1 MITLKKLKWDNCFSY
16 GSDNELD
23 LSSDI
28 VTQLVGTNGTGKSS
42 IPLILEEVLFNKNSK
57 GIKKADIPNREVNNG
72 YDISLT
78 FDVVDDQ
85 YEIDVVRRAN
95 IKVKLYKNGEDIS
108 SHTATNTYKTLEQ
121 IIGID
126 FKTFSQIVYQN
137 TNASLQFL
145 TATDTNRKRF
155 LIDLLQLDD
164 YVKYFEV
171 FKELSRTLG
180 GDVSRIQG
188 KIDTIIKWLNDN
200 KLEDTSLLPKLDLPF
215 YSEEDEESLRSLQI
229 EMENISEITKKI
241 NQNNL
246 YKSQLESIDIGL
258 AKEFL
263 SMNDYEDTS
272 DLKQSLGELTSRA
285 SLENKMIKKYTDLQE
300 MDQGRCPTCE
310 QPVDYEFISTQLKN
324 HISEK
329 NSFVER
335 IDAVKNSISRI
346 EKTNNTFTQMKEMV
360 DNYEDLLRSVDM
372 TLANEVPNSNELQEK
387 IEKIK
392 GRIRDRKSRVEEII
406 AENEKRERHNTRL
419 SIIQEQQTDFENQ
432 LDELSTSIGE
442 IEDKLSHVEI
452 LKKAF
457 STNGLLAYKIENLV
471 KDLEVLTNEYL
482 AELSDGRFSLEFVVL
497 NDKLNVEI
505 DDNGKKVDILALSA
519 GELARVNTST
529 LLAIRKLMSSIS
541 KSRINV
547 LFLDEVTNVL
557 DELGKERMVEIL
569 LREENLN
576 TYIVS
581 HGWTHPLLSK
591 IEVIKEDKISR
602 LDGQS

>member
-72 YDISLT
+72 YNISLT

-300 MDQGRCPTCE
+300 MDEGRCPTCE
-310 QPVDYEFISTQLKN
+310 QPVDYEFISTQLRN

-329 NSFVER
+329 NGFVER
-335 IDAVKNSISRI
+335 IEAVKNSISRI
-346 EKTNNTFTQMKEMV
+346 EKTNNTFTQMQETV

-432 LDELSTSIGE
+432 LDELSANIGE

>member
-1 MITLKKLKWDNCFSY
+1 
-16 GSDNELD
+16 
-23 LSSDI
+23 
-28 VTQLVGTNGTGKSS
+28 
-42 IPLILEEVLFNKNSK
+42 
-57 GIKKADIPNREVNNG
+57 
-72 YDISLT
+72 
-78 FDVVDDQ
+78 
-85 YEIDVVRRAN
+85 
-95 IKVKLYKNGEDIS
+95 
-108 SHTATNTYKTLEQ
+108 
-121 IIGID
+121 
-126 FKTFSQIVYQN
+126 
-137 TNASLQFL
+137 
-145 TATDTNRKRF
+145 
-155 LIDLLQLDD
+155 
-164 YVKYFEV
+164 
-171 FKELSRTLG
+171 
-180 GDVSRIQG
+180 
-188 KIDTIIKWLNDN
+188 
-200 KLEDTSLLPKLDLPF
+200 
-215 YSEEDEESLRSLQI
+215 
-229 EMENISEITKKI
+229 
-241 NQNNL
+241 
-246 YKSQLESIDIGL
+246 
-258 AKEFL
+258 
-263 SMNDYEDTS
+263 
-272 DLKQSLGELTSRA
+272 
-285 SLENKMIKKYTDLQE
+285 
-300 MDQGRCPTCE
+300 
-310 QPVDYEFISTQLKN
+310 
-324 HISEK
+324 
-329 NSFVER
+329 
-335 IDAVKNSISRI
+335 
-346 EKTNNTFTQMKEMV
+346 
-360 DNYEDLLRSVDM
+360 M

-432 LDELSTSIGE
+432 LDELSANIGE

-557 DELGKERMVEIL
+557 DELGKERLVELL

>member
-1 MITLKKLKWDNCFSY
+1 MITLKKLQWSNCFSY
-16 GSDNELD
+16 GADNELD
-23 LSSDI
+23 LTESI

-72 YDISLT
+72 YDIFLS
-78 FDVVDDQ
+78 FDVVDDE
-85 YEIDVVRRAN
+85 YEIDVVRRGN

-108 SHTATNTYKTLEQ
+108 SHTATNTYKTVEEV
-121 IIGID
+121 IGID
-126 FKTFSQIVYQN
+126 HKTFSQIVYQN

-155 LIDLLQLDD
+155 LIDLLQLDN

-171 FKELSRTLG
+171 FKDLARTAGAEANL
-180 GDVSRIQG
+180 VQG
-188 KIDTIIKWLNDN
+188 KIDTINKWLLDN
-200 KLEDTSLLPKLDLPF
+200 KMEDTSLLSKIDLPF
-215 YSEEDEESLRSLQI
+215 VSEEDEETLRSIMI
-229 EMENISEITKKI
+229 EYENISETNKKI
-241 NQNNL
+241 NKNNFITEQL
-246 YKSQLESIDIGL
+246 NEIDLASYKEQ
-258 AKEFL
+258 
-263 SMNDYEDTS
+263 
-272 DLKQSLGELTSRA
+272 
-285 SLENKMIKKYTDLQE
+285 LQE
-300 MDQGRCPTCE
+300 YSKDIDVIPLSREITLSKYKMNEHSESLKEYKTMKGECPTCHQDIDE
-310 QPVDYEFISTQLKN
+310 DFVQKQIEYHSAESTDHASKV
-324 HISEK
+324 EK
-329 NSFVER
+329 LTKEKKEATRVNTIRVVARRKVE
-335 IDAVKNSISRI
+335 
-346 EKTNNTFTQMKEMV
+346 EW
-360 DNYEDLLRSVDM
+360 EDLFRDIDR
-372 TLANEVPNSNELQEK
+372 TLPSTVLDELTLESK
-387 IEKIK
+387 IQKLQSKIK
-392 GRIRDRKSRVEEII
+392 ESRSAWEDVA
-406 AENEKRERHNTRL
+406 AENERIERHNTRI
-419 SIIQEQQTDFENQ
+419 SIIEEQQQDFEDQ
-432 LDELSTSIGE
+432 LSALVEE
-442 IEDKLSHVEI
+442 ITTIEERLGHIEI

-471 KDLEVLTNEYL
+471 KDLEELTNEYL

-505 DDNGKKVDILALSA
+505 DDNGKPVDILALSA

-557 DELGKERMVEIL
+557 DELGKEKLVELL

-591 IEVIKEDKISR
+591 IEVIKEDKVSH
-602 LDGQS
+602 LDG

>member
-1 MITLKKLKWDNCFSY
+1 MITLKKLNWSNCFSY

-23 LSSDI
+23 LHEST

-72 YDISLT
+72 YDISLS
-78 FDVVDDQ
+78 FSVNEDD
-85 YEIDVVRRAN
+85 YLIEVVRRTN
-95 IKVKLYKNGEDIS
+95 IKVRLFKNNEDIS
-108 SHTATNTYKTLEQ
+108 SHTATNTYKTLEE

-155 LIDLLQLDD
+155 LIDLLQLDN

-171 FKELSRTLG
+171 FKELSRVLG
-180 GDVSRIQG
+180 GDVSRVQG
-188 KIDTIIKWLNDN
+188 KIDTINKWLLDN
-200 KLEDTSLLPKLDLPF
+200 KLEDTSLLPKLELPF
-215 YSEEDEESLRSLQI
+215 YSEEDEETLRSLQI
-229 EMENISEITKKI
+229 EFENISEITKKI
-241 NQNNL
+241 NKNNL
-246 YKSQLESIDIGL
+246 YKKELESIDLGLAREFVANSSIQDTSELKTNLGEIKSRGSFESRMMKKYSDLKEASDKDCPTCGQEIDIAFIEQEHKKHTL
-258 AKEFL
+258 AKE
-263 SMNDYEDTS
+263 
-272 DLKQSLGELTSRA
+272 K
-285 SLENKMIKKYTDLQE
+285 LQE
-300 MDQGRCPTCE
+300 EFDQI
-310 QPVDYEFISTQLKN
+310 QKDIDK
-324 HISEK
+324 
-329 NSFVER
+329 VER
-335 IDAVKNSISRI
+335 NNELHRKMKSKIDEWENLFRSIDSSLP
-346 EKTNNTFTQMKEMV
+346 T
-360 DNYEDLLRSVDM
+360 
-372 TLANEVPNSNELQEK
+372 EVPNSRDLQEQ
-387 IEKIK
+387 IDKIK
-392 GRIRDRKSRVEEII
+392 ARIRDRRSRVEEVI
-406 AENEKRERHNTRL
+406 AENERRERHNTRL
-419 SIIQEQQTDFENQ
+419 SIIEEQQTDFEKQ
-432 LDELSTSIGE
+432 LDELLTSIGG
-442 IEDKLSHVEI
+442 IEEKLANVEI

-471 KDLEVLTNEYL
+471 KDLEELTNEYL
-482 AELSDGRFSLEFVVL
+482 AELSDGKFSLEFVVL

-505 DDNGKKVDILALSA
+505 DDNGKAVDILALSA

-557 DELGKERMVEIL
+557 DEAGKERLVEIL

-602 LDGQS
+602 LDG

>member
-1 MITLKKLKWDNCFSY
+1 MITLKKLEWSNCFSY
-16 GSDNELD
+16 GSDNILNLNE
-23 LSSDI
+23 SI

-72 YDISLT
+72 YDIALS
-78 FDVVDDQ
+78 FSVNDDE
-85 YEIDVVRRAN
+85 YLIDVVRRTN
-95 IKVKLYKNGEDIS
+95 IKVKLYKNEEDIS
-108 SHTATNTYKTLEQ
+108 SHTATATYKTLEA

-145 TATDTNRKRF
+145 TATDTNRKKF
-155 LIDLLQLDD
+155 LIDLLQLDN
-164 YVKYFEV
+164 YVKFFEV
-171 FKELSRTLG
+171 FKELSRNLA

-188 KIDTIIKWLNDN
+188 KIDTIDKWLSDN
-200 KLEDTSLLPKLDLPF
+200 YLEDTSLLSKLELPF
-215 YSEEDEESLRSLQI
+215 YSEEDEETLRSLQI
-229 EMENISEITKKI
+229 EFENISEITKKI

-246 YKSQLESIDIGL
+246 YKSQLESIDLGL
-258 AKEFL
+258 AKEYV
-263 SMNDYEDTS
+263 SENEWQDTEH
-272 DLKQSLGELTSRA
+272 LLQQIGEIKSQGSQEVR
-285 SLENKMIKKYTDLQE
+285 MIKKYTDLL
-300 MDQGRCPTCE
+300 DVDDAGCPTCGQDIDLAFIE
-310 QPVDYEFISTQLKN
+310 QELKRHEETREEYMAQLELVNDNLAEINKAN
-324 HISEK
+324 LL
-329 NSFVER
+329 F
-335 IDAVKNSISRI
+335 
-346 EKTNNTFTQMKEMV
+346 KEMQQKISSWEEIYRQV
-360 DNYEDLLRSVDM
+360 DH
-372 TLANEVPNSNELQEK
+372 TLPTEVPNDTELTKK
-387 IEKIK
+387 ITKLK
-392 GRIRDRKSRVEEII
+392 TRIRDRRSRVEEVI
-406 AENEKRERHNTRL
+406 AENERIERHNTRL
-419 SIIQEQQTDFENQ
+419 AIIEEQQTDFEEQ
-432 LDELSTSIGE
+432 LASLTADITEV
-442 IEDKLSHVEI
+442 EDKLGHVEI

-471 KDLEVLTNEYL
+471 KDLEELTNEYL
-482 AELSDGRFSLEFVVL
+482 AELSDGRFSLQFVVL

-505 DDNGKKVDILALSA
+505 DDNGKTVDILALSA

-557 DELGKERMVEIL
+557 DEGGKERLVEIL

-591 IEVIKEDKISR
+591 IDIIKEQKISR
-602 LDGQS
+602 LDG

>member
-1 MITLKKLKWDNCFSY
+1 VITLKKLEWSNCFSY
-16 GSDNELD
+16 GSDNILNLNE
-23 LSSDI
+23 SI

-72 YDISLT
+72 YDIALS
-78 FDVVDDQ
+78 FSVNDDE
-85 YEIDVVRRAN
+85 YLIDVVRRTN
-95 IKVKLYKNGEDIS
+95 IKVKLYKNEEDIS
-108 SHTATNTYKTLEQ
+108 SHTATATYKTLEA

-145 TATDTNRKRF
+145 TATDTNRKKF
-155 LIDLLQLDD
+155 LIDLLQLDN
-164 YVKYFEV
+164 YVKFFEV
-171 FKELSRTLG
+171 FKELSRNLA

-188 KIDTIIKWLNDN
+188 KIDTIDKWLSDN
-200 KLEDTSLLPKLDLPF
+200 YLEDTSLLLKLELPF
-215 YSEEDEESLRSLQI
+215 YSEEDEETLRSLQI
-229 EMENISEITKKI
+229 EFENISEITKKI

-246 YKSQLESIDIGL
+246 YKSQLESIDLGL
-258 AKEFL
+258 AKEYV
-263 SMNDYEDTS
+263 SENEWQDTEH
-272 DLKQSLGELTSRA
+272 LLQQIGEIKSQGSQEVR
-285 SLENKMIKKYTDLQE
+285 MIKKYTDLL
-300 MDQGRCPTCE
+300 DVDDAGCPTCGQDIDLAFIE
-310 QPVDYEFISTQLKN
+310 QELKRHEETREEYMTQLELVNDNLAEINKAN
-324 HISEK
+324 LL
-329 NSFVER
+329 F
-335 IDAVKNSISRI
+335 
-346 EKTNNTFTQMKEMV
+346 KEMQQKISSWEEIYRQV
-360 DNYEDLLRSVDM
+360 DH
-372 TLANEVPNSNELQEK
+372 TLPTEVPNDTELTKK
-387 IEKIK
+387 ITKLK
-392 GRIRDRKSRVEEII
+392 TRIRDRRSRVEEVI
-406 AENEKRERHNTRL
+406 AENERIERHNTRL
-419 SIIQEQQTDFENQ
+419 AIIEEQQTDFEEQ
-432 LDELSTSIGE
+432 LASLTADITEV
-442 IEDKLSHVEI
+442 EDKLGHVEI

-471 KDLEVLTNEYL
+471 KDLEELTNEYL
-482 AELSDGRFSLEFVVL
+482 AELSDGRFSLQFVVL

-505 DDNGKKVDILALSA
+505 DDNGKTVDILALSA

-557 DELGKERMVEIL
+557 DEGGKERLVEIL

-591 IEVIKEDKISR
+591 IDIIKEQKISR
-602 LDGQS
+602 LDG